1 MRLVLRLTIPIAEQ
15 AKPRKIQIDSHDE
28 HRQITSSDQGQAGS
42 NEQGQAGG
50 QEQSRTGNK
59 EQSRTVQ
66 S

>member
-1 MRLVLRLTIPIAEQ
+1 MHAEYEAGVLRLTIPIAEQ

-28 HRQITSSDQGQAGS
+28 HRQITS

-50 QEQSRTGNK
+50 QEQSRTDSE